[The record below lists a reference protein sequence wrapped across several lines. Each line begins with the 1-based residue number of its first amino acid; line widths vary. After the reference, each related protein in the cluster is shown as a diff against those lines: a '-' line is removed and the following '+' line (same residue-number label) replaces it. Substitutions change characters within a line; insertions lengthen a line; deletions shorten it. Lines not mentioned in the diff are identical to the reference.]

1 MKKILFLMTLCG
13 GLTTAVAQRAES
25 VEQVLQSIERN
36 NKTLQSAA
44 RRTDAKKMETRVD
57 NNLQNPEVE
66 YTYQFSNKENP
77 TNQSELN
84 VTQSFEFPTRYAAR
98 GRYGKLQRRAY
109 DRQLDVERRDIL
121 LQAKELCLQLVR
133 LNKQKEL
140 LRQRQANVDE
150 LAELFDQRLQTGDAN
165 VLEVNK
171 VKLERMEVTAE
182 VAQNDADCCAALQQ
196 LVAMN
201 DNQPISFDGVTYPV
215 LPEFVAYDALRDTLQ
230 ARDYEMQSAL
240 AQQDAAHRAV
250 KVSKQGWLPDLTVG
264 YRRSGLVGA
273 EAHGFIVGASIPLFA
288 NQGKVKQ
295 SRMESLSADYEAEQ
309 VQSRTE
315 AERRAL
321 YNEVCQ
327 LKRAME
333 GYDVALM
340 NRTLTYLGQ
349 ALMAGQISVIQYF
362 TEVGSINDNQQKYLE
377 LEYAYQL
384 AMSRLYKNFL

>member
-1 MKKILFLMTLCG
+1 MKKVLFLITLCG

-44 RRTDAKKMETRVD
+44 RRMDAKKMETHAD

-77 TNQSELN
+77 VNQSELN

-98 GRYGKLQRRAY
+98 GSYGKLQRKAY

-121 LQAKELCLQLVR
+121 LQAKELCLQLVW

-140 LRQRQANVDE
+140 LKRRKANVDE
-150 LAELFDQRLQTGDAN
+150 LAELFDKRLQTGDAN

-182 VAQNDADCCAALQQ
+182 AAQNEADCCTVLQQ

-201 DNQPISFDGVTYPV
+201 DNQPISFEGITYPI
-215 LPEFVAYDALRDTLQ
+215 LPEFVAYEALRDTLQ

-240 AQQDAAHRAV
+240 AQQDAARKAV
-250 KVSKQGWLPDLTVG
+250 KVSRQGWLPDLTVG

-288 NQGKVKQ
+288 NRGKVRQ

-309 VQSRTE
+309 VQSRIE
-315 AERRAL
+315 ADQHAL

-340 NRTLTYLGQ
+340 NQTLDYLNQ
-349 ALMAGQISVIQYF
+349 ALKAGQISVIQYF

-384 AMSRLYKNFL
+384 AMGRLYKNFL

>member
-1 MKKILFLMTLCG
+1 MKKVLILITLCG

-44 RRTDAKKMETRVD
+44 RRTDAKKMETHAD

-77 TNQSELN
+77 VNQSELN
-84 VTQSFEFPTRYAAR
+84 VTQSFEFPTRYATR
-98 GRYGKLQRRAY
+98 GSYGKLQRKAY

-140 LRQRQANVDE
+140 LKRRKANVDE
-150 LAELFDQRLQTGDAN
+150 LAELFDKRLQTGDAN

-182 VAQNDADCCAALQQ
+182 AAQNEADCCTVLQQ

-201 DNQPISFDGVTYPV
+201 DNQPISFEGITYPI
-215 LPEFVAYDALRDTLQ
+215 LPEFVAYEALRDTLQ

-240 AQQDAAHRAV
+240 AQQDAARKAV
-250 KVSKQGWLPDLTVG
+250 KVSRQGWLPDLTVG
-264 YRRSGLVGA
+264 YRRSGLMGA

-288 NQGKVKQ
+288 NRGKVRQ

-309 VQSRTE
+309 VQIRIE
-315 AERRAL
+315 ADQHAL

-340 NRTLTYLGQ
+340 NQTLDYLNQ
-349 ALMAGQISVIQYF
+349 ALKAGQISVIQYF

-384 AMSRLYKNFL
+384 AMGRLYKNFL

>member
-1 MKKILFLMTLCG
+1 MKKILILITLCG

-44 RRTDAKKMETRVD
+44 RSTDAKKMETHAD

-77 TNQSELN
+77 VNQSELN

-98 GRYGKLQRRAY
+98 GSYGKLQRKAY

-140 LRQRQANVDE
+140 LKRRKANVDE
-150 LAELFDQRLQTGDAN
+150 LAELFDKRLQTGDAN

-182 VAQNDADCCAALQQ
+182 AAQNEADCCTVLQQ

-201 DNQPISFDGVTYPV
+201 DNQPISFEGITYPI
-215 LPEFVAYDALRDTLQ
+215 LPEFVAYEALRDTLQ

-240 AQQDAAHRAV
+240 AQQDAARKAV
-250 KVSKQGWLPDLTVG
+250 KVSRQGWLPDLTVG
-264 YRRSGLVGA
+264 YRRSGLMGA

-288 NQGKVKQ
+288 NRGKVRQ
-295 SRMESLSADYEAEQ
+295 SWMESLSADYEAEQ
-309 VQSRTE
+309 VQSRIE
-315 AERRAL
+315 ADQHAL

-340 NRTLTYLGQ
+340 NQTLDYLNQ
-349 ALMAGQISVIQYF
+349 ALKAGQISVIQYF

-384 AMSRLYKNFL
+384 AMGRLYKNFL